1 MKFNDVFK
9 RIEEKTGLKTQAA
22 LADALGIKQGSVS
35 SAKGKGSFPFEWA
48 FKIAQGYGLNTDWL
62 LTGKGPETR
71 DGWVSYQ
78 FKGVSGDEFDL
89 VPMAETKLN
98 AGGGSVVISENF
110 KESYA
115 FRKDWI
121 SRIATSRNNI
131 FLMQVEGDSME
142 PLIADGDTVMIDAGR
157 KTIHTGRIYALG
169 VSDAIMVKRLEL
181 LPDGQIRIISVNP
194 AYSPYVIGGAH
205 ADATTTA
212 IFDHHIPLKDIP
224 HQKTRDPQKNQVSTQ
239 TQTQTPGPRI
249 LGQVIWFARQF
260 VRENQQL

>member
-1 MKFNDVFK
+1 MGTSTKSSQLTLRERLLPFIGDEPYRWARKHGISKATLHNVLEKNGNPRGDQLLK
-9 RIEEKTGLKTQAA
+9 ISKAIQRPIE
-22 LADALGIKQGSVS
+22 
-35 SAKGKGSFPFEWA
+35 
-48 FKIAQGYGLNTDWL
+48 WL
-62 LTGKGPETR
+62 LTGEDIDEKYCAQK
-71 DGWVSYQ
+71 DID
-78 FKGVSGDEFDL
+78 DEFDL

-131 FLMQVEGDSME
+131 YLMQVEGDSME

-194 AYSPYVIGGAH
+194 AYSPYIIGCTPAE
-205 ADATTTA
+205 TSP
-212 IFDHHIPLKDIP
+212 IHHTPLNNCI
-224 HQKTRDPQKNQVSTQ
+224 PQKDQAAT
-239 TQTQTPGPRI
+239 PRI
-249 LGQVIWFARQF
+249 LGQVIWFARQL
-260 VRENQQL
+260 VRDTILI